1 MRDTHGPAEIPRGRT
16 DARGPDAT
24 QAMLQFFD
32 QHVMPEEAAPHV
44 IASPAVV
51 LIVAGAGRFI
61 GTAAEMYP
69 VSSSTASH
77 ATRRIVCHSS
87 HASPTFYPTR
97 G

>member
-1 MRDTHGPAEIPRGRT
+1 MVRRKSRGVVH

-61 GTAAEMYP
+61 GTAGEMYP
-69 VSSSTASH
+69 VSSSTARH
-77 ATRRIVCHSS
+77 IVCHSS
-87 HASPTFYPTR
+87 RASPTTSIQP
-97 G
+97 GG